1 MFVCVLNQM
10 NWLVLLWIWMFY
22 LPIASSLCSFWI
34 QYWWSPRIVSDSRIY
49 PMWKKIIFLL
59 WNDFS
64 IFSVYMYKQNHSYPS
79 LDIQRACQINVIV
92 VPPGFSISVVRGCLL
107 KGSVSEFNK
116 WRVMTA
122 LSIILP
128 LVGRMT
134 GSRMS
139 VIISGS
145 ETHKTHIYNY
155 KPCFK
160 VALLTIHPFLVSTKI
175 ST

>member
-1 MFVCVLNQM
+1 MCALNTK
-10 NWLVLLWIWMFY
+10 NWYCSEFEKRFDSFLCYTDEVSQLFPIQGYISYVRENY
-22 LPIASSLCSFWI
+22 LSGLIYFINLHCI
-34 QYWWSPRIVSDSRIY
+34 QIKS
-49 PMWKKIIFLL
+49 
-59 WNDFS
+59 
-64 IFSVYMYKQNHSYPS
+64 
-79 LDIQRACQINVIV
+79 QRARRITVIV
-92 VPPGFSISVVRGCLL
+92 VSPGFSISVVSGCLL

-145 ETHKTHIYNY
+145 ITNKRNIYNY
-155 KPCFK
+155 KPCCK
-160 VALLTIHPFLVSTKI
+160 VALLEREDEGFCFSYSRSKKGR
-175 ST
+175 